1 MIPLAGCET
10 ASPKVSST
18 VEVWFEFMMERHFP
32 SSSHLRKSLVSPRQT
47 FHIRREISTLHEQ
60 GVTVTYL
67 LRYPDCFDADPE
79 MQPYIQSGKARLVK
93 GDTLQPDTL
102 EAAWASALVAG
113 NGNVDVVLFTVGGKP
128 SFTNLLLVLLRGIV
142 MTPPDLVTRSITN
155 VIRTLPPSLRTPESQ
170 PRFVVITSYGM
181 NREEHSAL
189 PLPMKPFYSI
199 LLPAPHRDKL
209 GVERML
215 SHCMGTPWN
224 PEDVVIDEV
233 LAPGWESTEGLPGV
247 GELKKVVIVRPAFF
261 TDGKCVADEGKGEE
275 APYRTSTSGLLK
287 GMYTVSR
294 KDVAHLIVDV
304 VIPQWESYQGKAVA
318 IGY

>member
-1 MIPLAGCET
+1 MPINVLAFGSSKNT
-10 ASPKVSST
+10 GYHAS
-18 VEVWFEFMMERHFP
+18 
-32 SSSHLRKSLVSPRQT
+32 LRL
-47 FHIRREISTLHEQ
+47 LNQ
-60 GVTVTYL
+60 GATVTYL
-67 LRYPDCFDADPE
+67 LRYTDCFDADPE
-79 MQPYIQSGKARLVK
+79 MQPYIQSGKARLIK

-102 EAAWASALVAG
+102 EAAWASALAAG

-128 SFTNLLLVLLRGIV
+128 SFTLSGVV

-155 VIRTLPPSLRTPESQ
+155 VVRTLPPSLRAPESQ

-181 NREEHSAL
+181 NREEHAAL

-209 GVERML
+209 GVERVL
-215 SHCMGTPWN
+215 SHCMGTPWD
-224 PEDVVIDEV
+224 PKDVVVDEV

-261 TDGKCVADEGKGEE
+261 TDGKCVGDEPGGKAE
-275 APYRTSTSGLLK
+275 PYRTNADGKLK

-294 KDVAHLIVDV
+294 KDVAHLITS
-304 VIPQWESYQGKAVA
+304 VILPQWERYQGKAVA